1 MGTAGAAVERCS
13 GERSRD
19 VDVLVADGI
28 KIETRSVCQMIVRF
42 RCSWRRFCD
51 LKESRLKVSRVN
63 VISKLIFGVWLSV
76 LCVTHAA
83 YAQEAGRADA
93 SVRPNVLFLA
103 VDAPPPD
110 DCLETPGICA
120 VRAV

>member
-1 MGTAGAAVERCS
+1 
-13 GERSRD
+13 
-19 VDVLVADGI
+19 
-28 KIETRSVCQMIVRF
+28 MIVRF

-83 YAQEAGRADA
+83 YAQEAGRADSSA
-93 SVRPNVLFLA
+93 RPNVLFLA
-103 VDAPPPD
+103 VDASPPD
-110 DCLETPGICA
+110 DCLETPGIFA
-120 VRAV
+120 FREV

>member
-76 LCVTHAA
+76 LCVTHAE
-83 YAQEAGRADA
+83 YAQEAGKADA
-93 SVRPNVLFLA
+93 SARPNVQFLA
-103 VDAPPPD
+103 VEAPPPD
-110 DCLETPGICA
+110 DCPATPGICA